1 MLSGYFLFM
10 STVLLSTT
18 YLAPIQYYTKLAKF
32 DKVIIEKYENFIKQ
46 TYRNRC
52 VIYGANGILTLSI
65 PVTKDKPKELI
76 KDIKIDYKTNWRKMH
91 LKSIESAYRSSPF
104 FEYYIDDF
112 LPFYTKEFKFLIDFN
127 TEIQNAVLESLELE
141 KDIRYTTE
149 YKYTHDL
156 QETQDLREVITPK
169 RNIFDPDFIAPQ
181 YSQVFSQK
189 HGFIS
194 NLSILDLLFNEG
206 PNAIDLLSRI

>member
-1 MLSGYFLFM
+1 MNK
-10 STVLLSTT
+10 VLLSTA
-18 YLAPIQYYTKLAKF
+18 YLAPIQYYSKLVRF
-32 DKVIIEKYENFIKQ
+32 DYITIEKYENFIKQ

-52 VIYGANGILTLSI
+52 VIYGANGILALSI

-76 KDIKIDYKTNWRKMH
+76 KDIKIYYKTNWRKMH

-112 LPFYTKEFKFLIDFN
+112 LPFYSKEFKFLIDFN
-127 TEIQNAVLESLELE
+127 TEIQNTVLENLELE

-149 YKYTHDL
+149 YKYTLDL
-156 QETQDLREVITPK
+156 METQDLREVITPK
-169 RNIFDPDFIAPQ
+169 KNIFDPDFIAPK
-181 YSQVFSQK
+181 YNQVFSSK
-189 HGFIS
+189 YGFVS

-206 PNAIDLLSRI
+206 PNTIDLLSHI